1 MVEQPF
7 VVPEIEICLRAAAR
21 CLACARD
28 DGGRDDTGGSRWQCL
43 TSCLSIASKFLRR
56 LERADGGVSVFG
68 AKNSFLRG
76 DRMGVTADAAA
87 ILSCR
92 LINTRTTLLIFS
104 MSLLS
109 RRKAADTGAVKKCTA
124 KMRRTKS

>member
-1 MVEQPF
+1 MT
-7 VVPEIEICLRAAAR
+7 
-21 CLACARD
+21 
-28 DGGRDDTGGSRWQCL
+28 GKDDTGGARWQCL

-56 LERADGGVSVFG
+56 PERADGGVSVSG
-68 AKNSFLRG
+68 VKNSFPKG

-87 ILSCR
+87 TLSCR

-109 RRKAADTGAVKKCTA
+109 RRKAADTGAVKKCTE
-124 KMRRTKS
+124 KMRRIKQ